1 MRRNDLISTITSLLL
16 LSHGLAVSKTCQG
29 TWRHRETH
37 HKNSNV
43 MVAEN
48 DASLWVFSP
57 SHKEEDDP
65 VNLVLQYRPS
75 PLERAWKYEFS
86 CQSIPKL
93 ALSHTQ
99 GDIWALGCP
108 SQQARLYNG
117 NALTSKAGSVTLFQ
131 WNQTRSKARI
141 VQTIFGKNSTD
152 QLGTSIAMSADGQ
165 TIALVASAGTTA
177 KEKRQDPNRS
187 YLDVYRYDNESRK
200 WQPLGSTFSGITKVA
215 LSSDGQ
221 LLTGMTSNKMLKVYS
236 YNTDQSSWQEES
248 IHAKSLRAESL
259 SSMALSGN
267 GQLLSLLQKVP
278 GGQAVRLFRRIRQ
291 RNNQHVWRLDSS
303 IPAPT
308 ATYGWVASL
317 SRDGQRIALAEPSFG
332 KGAGAVRV
340 LDYNART
347 KAWTAV
353 GEPIQGTYPDSLG
366 RHIHLSQD
374 GSQLIVKA
382 LAYTAIYQY
391 QQDDG
396 CSRNKGKQ
404 QRSRRDEL

>member
-1 MRRNDLISTITSLLL
+1 MGRTNMISTMTSLLL
-16 LSHGLAVSKTCQG
+16 LMGVVFATTNTCQG
-29 TWRHRETH
+29 KWRHRETH

-57 SHKEEDDP
+57 SHMDEDDP

-75 PLERAWKYEFS
+75 PLEPAWKYEFS

-99 GDIWALGCP
+99 GDVWALGCP

-141 VQTIFGKNSTD
+141 LQTIFGKNSKD

-177 KEKRQDPNRS
+177 KEKRQENSS
-187 YLDVYRYDNESRK
+187 YLDVYRYDNQSRK
-200 WQPLGSTFSGITKVA
+200 WQPLGSTIPGITKVA

-221 LLTGMTSNKMLKVYS
+221 LLTGMTSNKMLRVYS
-236 YNTDQSSWQEES
+236 YKEDQLSWQEES
-248 IHAKSLRAESL
+248 IQANYLRAESL

-267 GQLLSLLQKVP
+267 GRVLSLLQRAP
-278 GGQAVRLFRRIRQ
+278 GGQAVRLFQRVRQ
-291 RNNQHVWRLDSS
+291 RNNQYIWKLDSS

-347 KAWTAV
+347 KAWTPV
-353 GEPIQGTYPDSLG
+353 GDVIQGTYPDSLG
-366 RHIHLSQD
+366 RHIYLSQD

-382 LAYTAIYQY
+382 LAYTAIYQFY
-391 QQDDG
+391 EDEN
-396 CSRNKGKQ
+396 CSKNEGMQ